1 MAFTMQI
8 AARIVM
14 TIKCAIQSK
23 LVKDVAERFYNYR
36 PVETEMRDRGCS
48 LVSIFDARKIVIL
61 GVTTC
66 SASLHRCR
74 ESETGRIDPGR
85 VNRERNCWGRRRRTG
100 TASRTPTIRSQR
112 SGSRRIRKCNIKV

>member
-1 MAFTMQI
+1 MQI

-36 PVETEMRDRGCS
+36 PVETEMRDRCCS

-85 VNRERNCWGRRRRTG
+85 VNRAVGEREWPVERRRLR
-100 TASRTPTIRSQR
+100 AQR